1 MILPIRFTRLVLT
14 AAVTFVFGA
23 CAETGSVSRFDA
35 TSQGTLVATTRATAG
50 GNTKPAFE
58 TAGDAEGVVRLRGR
72 LYYVKDRGTSL
83 IRGRQRVTNGLYLEK
98 NGDVTFGDGR
108 RVKLIEGYMA
118 TTGGEVI
125 EAPRYLR

>member
-1 MILPIRFTRLVLT
+1 MILAFRSPLPLVT
-14 AAVTFVFGA
+14 AAIA
-23 CAETGSVSRFDA
+23 CVLAACTETSNVSRFDA
-35 TSQGTLVATTRATAG
+35 SSQGTMVATTRAASG

-58 TAGDAEGVVRLRGR
+58 TAGDPEGVVRLRGR

-98 NGDVTFGDGR
+98 NGEVTFGDGR
-108 RVKLIEGYMA
+108 RVKLPEGYMA